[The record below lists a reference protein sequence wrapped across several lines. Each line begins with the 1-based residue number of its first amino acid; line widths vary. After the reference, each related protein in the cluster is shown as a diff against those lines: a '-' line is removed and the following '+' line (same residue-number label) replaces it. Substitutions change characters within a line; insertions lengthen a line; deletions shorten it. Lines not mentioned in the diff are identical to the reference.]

1 MYIYRVNPRYSVIE
15 PFGLTP
21 SLVLQVS
28 RAATTQL
35 ESSRAAEFAAVEALA
50 AAREVAQ
57 VCHFDDDICIPTK
70 HHREPPAGRGVTSR
84 PASLLQSERQS
95 TQRHETSRNLHTRH
109 EAAHKHIG
117 DGHEEGAGITDTQT
131 QHATH
136 NSAQILRGGGGGARP
151 TTRAAGPLWLTPVR
165 RDDYNAK
172 EVRAHQ
178 NRGRLHSETEKRRPN
193 TGARANN
200 TLHK

>member
-136 NSAQILRGGGGGARP
+136 NSAQILRGGGGGGTPHHQSSRP
-151 TTRAAGPLWLTPVR
+151 AVAHTGTER
-165 RDDYNAK
+165 RLQCK
-172 EVRAHQ
+172 
-178 NRGRLHSETEKRRPN
+178 G
-193 TGARANN
+193 G
-200 TLHK
+200 